1 MMVSSSEGCAGRMPS
16 SEGGA
21 VRSEMGSGR
30 PWLNKSLAS
39 VREQVGYIFYQGFFY
54 SSKILMELE
63 RGIEVEPFFH
73 TYITIQYKYSNNKN
87 KMEGALTVVQIQ

>member
-1 MMVSSSEGCAGRMPS
+1 MMVSSSEGGAGRMPSSEGGAGRMPS

-39 VREQVGYIFYQGFFY
+39 VREQVGYIFLSRVFLF
-54 SSKILMELE
+54 
-63 RGIEVEPFFH
+63 
-73 TYITIQYKYSNNKN
+73 
-87 KMEGALTVVQIQ
+87 VQNTHGTRKRD